1 MKIKLPIF
9 AICFVNLMYLVP
21 SVAVS
26 GMVAAFPGV
35 PEEMLQLLLTLP
47 NLLGI
52 VGILGIPVLTR
63 FFSRKHLAVGGLLLY
78 LLSGVISF
86 CFRESLPVLLLG
98 SGMMGVAYGMG
109 STLYPL
115 LVSLYFEGEE
125 RSRLMGITAGIMQL
139 GRVAAVLAG
148 GMLAELHWYNVY
160 LLFGLHLIPLALT
173 FRWLPQDTVPEEATE
188 RRRGSGREGWDLPA
202 ILRLSLIGFGFAVCY
217 YVNVT
222 HSSLYIEGA
231 GLGSAA
237 LTGVLTAGA
246 SILSGALSFVFG
258 SIYRRIGAGAFSLA
272 LGVMGLGYLL
282 AGAWVSLPGGVLA
295 ICAPAVGIAL
305 FNPCL
310 MLELTGTAPQRT
322 LPGATALVLTILN
335 IGYFISPYVV
345 GGLARLLPGIPGAAG
360 RFCTGGALCV
370 VLAFCCMMTER
381 RKSGTAN

>member
-21 SVAVS
+21 AVAVS

-35 PEEMLQLLLTLP
+35 PEDMLQLLLTLP

-52 VGILGIPVLTR
+52 AGILGVPVLAR

-78 LLSGVISF
+78 LLSGAVSF
-86 CFRESLPVLLLG
+86 CFRESLPALLLG

-160 LLFGLHLIPLALT
+160 LLFALHLIPLALT
-173 FRWLPQDTVPEEATE
+173 SLWLPRDTVPETSE
-188 RRRGSGREGWDLPA
+188 RRGSGREGWDLPA

-258 SIYRRIGAGAFSLA
+258 PIYRRIGAGAFSLA

-282 AGAWVSLPGGVLA
+282 AGVWVSLPGGVLA

-335 IGYFISPYVV
+335 IGYFVSPYVV
-345 GGLARLLPGIPGAAG
+345 GAVAGLLPGIPGAAG
-360 RFCTGGALCV
+360 RFCTGGALC
-370 VLAFCCMMTER
+370 LALALCCIVTGR
-381 RKSGTAN
+381 RKKRT